1 MPVRAHIADLEERH
15 RMLEAEL
22 ASAHAHVS
30 IDHLEIAELKRRK
43 LLVKDKIAK
52 LRSRV
57 AAEAAARLGPAP
69 PSRPC
74 KRCGGSMVV
83 VRSIPQLGPE
93 LPEVRLFQCSDCGD
107 VHTAEQPSTIPQI
120 EGA

>member
-1 MPVRAHIADLEERH
+1 
-15 RMLEAEL
+15 MLMF
-22 ASAHAHVS
+22 
-30 IDHLEIAELKRRK
+30 AELKRRK

-57 AAEAAARLGPAP
+57 AAEAAARLDPATP
-69 PSRPC
+69 PRPC
-74 KRCGGSMVV
+74 KRCGGSMVM

-107 VHTAEQPSTIPQI
+107 VHTAEQPSTNPQI